1 MQLILVVMTNT
12 NLKIS
17 KKVPVIFHNLRG
29 YDSHLIIKEINNFD
43 VKVDV
48 IPNGL
53 EKYMAFAI
61 NEKFNIY

>member
-1 MQLILVVMTNT
+1 MQLILVVMANT